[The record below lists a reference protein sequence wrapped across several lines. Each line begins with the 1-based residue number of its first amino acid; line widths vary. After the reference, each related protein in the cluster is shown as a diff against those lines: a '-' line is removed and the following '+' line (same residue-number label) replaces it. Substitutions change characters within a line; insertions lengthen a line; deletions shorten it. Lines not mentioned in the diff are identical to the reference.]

1 MKRGV
6 FAVLLLL
13 AVVTALAQRI
23 VVSGTVEDRQT
34 GKTIEGAS
42 VSVGGIAVVTNADG
56 YFMLKTDMMPK
67 HLMVTHIGYRN
78 KRVDASE
85 LKEEGMKIRM
95 EPATIELREVLVM
108 AEKPRE
114 LVAAAIRKIP
124 QNYPLTPEL
133 YRCFYRETAMKRQH
147 YISVAEGV
155 VDMYKTSY
163 KRDNRRDRVA
173 IRKGRRL
180 FSPKQS
186 DTLGIKVLGGPV
198 APIQLDVV
206 KNTGFLLNEQELD
219 YYDLTMMAPTSISD
233 RQQFVIRLTPR
244 TKMPYPL
251 YYGQLYIDCE
261 TLAFT
266 RVDMSLDMSD
276 QRKATETM
284 LIKKPSG
291 VRFKPKEMSLLIDYR
306 QSPDGLMR
314 ISYIRTTF
322 RFNCDWRRRLF
333 ATSFTAY
340 CEMCVT
346 TTEESD
352 SQPIE
357 GRESFDQ
364 RDAFFDKVDF
374 FRDPAFWQDYNIIEP
389 TETLDRAIHRI
400 LKKY

>member
-6 FAVLLLL
+6 FAILLLL
-13 AVVTALAQRI
+13 AAVTALAQKN
-23 VVSGTVEDRQT
+23 VVSGNVVDGQT
-34 GKTIEGAS
+34 GQSIEGAS
-42 VSVGGIAVVTNADG
+42 VSVGGVAVVTNADG
-56 YFMLKTDMMPK
+56 YFMLKTDSMPT
-67 HLMVTHIGYRN
+67 HLMVTHIGYLN
-78 KRVDASE
+78 KRIDASE
-85 LKEEGMKIRM
+85 LKAEGVRIKM

-114 LVAAAIRKIP
+114 LVAAAIREIP
-124 QNYPLTPEL
+124 QNYSLKPEL
-133 YRCFYRETAMKRQH
+133 YRCFYRESAMKRQH

-180 FSPKQS
+180 FSPKQG

-206 KNTGFLLNEQELD
+206 KNSGFLLNEQELD
-219 YYDLTMMAPTSISD
+219 NYDLTMLAPTSISD
-233 RQQFVIRLTPR
+233 RQQFVISLAPR
-244 TKMPYPL
+244 AQVPYPL

-266 RVDMSLDMSD
+266 RVELSLDMSD
-276 QRKATETM
+276 RHKATDMM
-284 LIKKPSG
+284 LIKKPTG

-314 ISYIRTTF
+314 ISYIRTAF

-333 ATSFTAY
+333 ATSFTAF

-346 TTEESD
+346 STTESD

-400 LKKY
+400 LKKL